1 VKECSWIG
9 DGGGI
14 EGGVG
19 WGVGEWLWDKR
30 LTNSTSDYLTCELPG
45 LFSHVGPM
53 TVLFVLSNNT
63 THFNKRN
70 GLHPS
75 KRTSILNADPQK
87 KNPVTKKDSR

>member
-1 VKECSWIG
+1 
-9 DGGGI
+9 
-14 EGGVG
+14 
-19 WGVGEWLWDKR
+19 
-30 LTNSTSDYLTCELPG
+30 
-45 LFSHVGPM
+45 M

-87 KNPVTKKDSR
+87 KNPITKKDSR